1 MITQKITVR
10 LDNVISTTVEEEV
23 TGDGTINKI
32 TYFIRKI
39 KIILSVELVETMAIT
54 QTNVDIIII
63 ISKEEEAHIEGNT
76 TRRK

>member
-1 MITQKITVR
+1 VITQKITVR